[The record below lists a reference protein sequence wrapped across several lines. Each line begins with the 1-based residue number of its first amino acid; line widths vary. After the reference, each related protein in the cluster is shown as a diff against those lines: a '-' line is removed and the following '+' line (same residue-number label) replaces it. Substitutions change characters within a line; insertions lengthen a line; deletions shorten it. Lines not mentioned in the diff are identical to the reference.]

1 MCPST
6 LSRTDQEYIKVNY
19 THTGRRASLPAI
31 LPGLDR
37 STYSPFILIV
47 TVLSIAGVGLT
58 QNALAEPLA
67 LCLSSAKVHELD
79 GENITLAL
87 TIENR
92 SAKDIVL
99 NKRMA
104 NPGPDLMIDIED
116 LRGNRVRWIPP
127 APPPRIT
134 REDFTVLSAGQKLV
148 MPISILQI
156 GLADKLKREQK
167 YRMTARYQNTE
178 TGSQF
183 NYAAWTGSITSNTIL
198 FEWGG

>member
-1 MCPST
+1 MSFT
-6 LSRTDQEYIKVNY
+6 R
-19 THTGRRASLPAI
+19 TGRRATLPAI
-31 LPGLDR
+31 FPVLAR
-37 STYSPFILIV
+37 STCSPFILIV
-47 TVLSIAGVGLT
+47 AVLSIAGVGLA
-58 QNALAEPLA
+58 QIAVAEPLA
-67 LCLSSAKVHELD
+67 LCLSSAKVHEPD
-79 GENITLAL
+79 GENITL
-87 TIENR
+87 TITFENR

-127 APPPRIT
+127 ATPPRIT
-134 REDFTVLSAGQKLV
+134 RKDFTVLSAGQKFE

-167 YRMTARYQNTE
+167 YRMKVRYQNTE

-198 FEWGG
+198 FEWEG